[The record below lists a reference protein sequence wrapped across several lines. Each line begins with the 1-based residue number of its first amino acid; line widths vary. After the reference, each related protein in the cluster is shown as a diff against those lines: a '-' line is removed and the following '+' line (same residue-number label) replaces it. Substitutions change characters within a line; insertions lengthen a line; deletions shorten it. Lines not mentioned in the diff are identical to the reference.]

1 MCRCALVQVCTCACV
16 HDRERA
22 VSDLIVHLCDAAE
35 ASSSFSSCSRSVT
48 LKIIRLIFV
57 LFK

>member
-1 MCRCALVQVCTCACV
+1 MQVCTCACV